1 MNTVVLHPLGFQ
13 IDLFHEKWQQGN
25 IKLFGK
31 LRVDRAKSF
40 IIPTAV
46 VSRQAN
52 LHQQRLGVRRF
63 DLLQNGTQGLLG
75 LLRLEA
81 AQAIITPQ
89 FDQHPARLM
98 LFEQCGKARK
108 PLLGGIAAD
117 AAVDDGRLG
126 LPFVIE

>member
-31 LRVDRAKSF
+31 LRVDRAKGF

-52 LHQQRLGVRRF
+52 LHQQRLSVRRF

-81 AQAIITPQ
+81 AQTIITPQ

-98 LFEQCGKARK
+98 LFE
-108 PLLGGIAAD
+108 
-117 AAVDDGRLG
+117 
-126 LPFVIE
+126 